1 MKPGIIDRIG
11 RFHSKVFTYVSNKAE
26 TSRIWAILLTGLVIY
41 EIIEHLV
48 YPWLVPW
55 LAYLAITGN

>member
-11 RFHSKVFTYVSNKAE
+11 RFHSKVFTYVSNKAK
-26 TSRIWAILLTGLVIY
+26 TSRIWAILLTALVIY